1 MSNWND
7 YLNRYKDV
15 AKYIDDAR
23 LPGIDTGTSYKTA
36 YNKSTKGWEDD
47 WISRT
52 NQRLGTNK
60 KDASDFSREQLAETH
75 YENWGKNENRTD
87 PTSGVDMNQFQQ
99 LLDRLEGSK
108 KRQVRQKSV
117 EDRRGTFAQGIAGM
131 MSNF

>member
-23 LPGIDTGTSYKTA
+23 LPGIDTGTSYTTA
-36 YNKSTKGWEDD
+36 YNKSTKGWEDA